1 VRDRLG
7 EIEAFAA
14 IVECGSFTAAAEQL
28 GLSRAAVSK
37 QLMALEDRLGVR
49 LLNRTTRR
57 SGVTEVGA
65 AYYER
70 CRQIL
75 ADLDEAEHEAGQTG
89 MRPRG
94 VLKVNAPMTFGVMH
108 LARTLPDFLD
118 AWPELSIDLTL
129 NDRVVDLLEEGVDV
143 AVRIGRLADSSLIA
157 RRLAPCRFV
166 CCAAPAY
173 LAAHGEPRH
182 PANLAR
188 HECLLYSYTA
198 GREGWE
204 FSGPGGPLA
213 VKVKGRL
220 RANNGEALV
229 AAAAAGL
236 GIALSPTFMVSE
248 ELASGRLVPILR
260 DFPIPESG
268 IHAVWAPGRHLSA
281 KIRTFVDF
289 LAARFAAEPYWDAW
303 ATAGA

>member
-1 VRDRLG
+1 MRDRLG
-7 EIEAFAA
+7 EIEAFMA
-14 IVECGSFTAAAEQL
+14 IVEGGSFTAAAEQL

-37 QLMALEDRLGVR
+37 QLMGLEDRLGVR

-57 SGVTEVGA
+57 CSMTEVGT

-75 ADLDEAEHEAGQTG
+75 ADLDEAEREAGQTG

-94 VLKVNAPMTFGVMH
+94 VLKVNAPVTFGTMH
-108 LARTLPDFLD
+108 LAPALPELLA
-118 AWPELSIDLTL
+118 AWPDMSVELAL
-129 NDRVVDLLEEGVDV
+129 NDRTIDLLDEGFDV

-173 LAAHGEPRH
+173 LAAHGTPRH
-182 PANLAR
+182 PGELAG

-198 GREGWE
+198 GRDGWE
-204 FSGPGGPLA
+204 FTGPAGPLT

-220 RANNGEALV
+220 TANNGEALL

-236 GIALSPTFMVSE
+236 GISLSPTFMVGD
-248 ELASGRLVPILR
+248 ELVSGRLVAILR
-260 DFPIPESG
+260 DYPVPERG

-289 LAARFAAEPYWDAW
+289 LARRFAPEPYWDAW
-303 ATAGA
+303 AVAKG